1 MSTLMRRAGIG
12 ALILVGLL
20 AGREGAWAQF
30 GQPPGGANPFTG
42 QRQYLYNL
50 QMGRA
55 AMANSM
61 VNSNPA
67 YAQPFAGTAAYNP
80 YMAYGGN
87 PYAGYGANPYSPGT
101 PGVAFDP
108 TAAGSNPYS
117 PLSGAADPY
126 AASPY
131 SAYSAYSNP
140 YSNPAA
146 GPGITLMGA
155 ADVMRAYGTV
165 ITKQEQARIMRQEY
179 YRERL
184 KTKQA
189 AFDLDMYIKNNTP
202 DFNKVQEK
210 ITKSILGR
218 IQNASNPVEIVEG
231 RSLNFL
237 MDDVDKNYT
246 KIAISDIP
254 LDENVLKHL
263 NIKPAGLGNSSL
275 GLLRDGGKLQWP
287 SVLMDLL
294 SADVRSDLEAKA
306 QLLAQNA
313 INGKERD
320 LSALKDLR
328 IQVDQTM
335 AQLLKKANSYG
346 TPEYQDAKRFL
357 NDLDSARL
365 AIERGN
371 AGAQVQFQALIKK
384 GEIQNVNQ
392 LVTVMIKNGW
402 RFAPALQSDEAA
414 YRAMHSALVAFDVA
428 LNQQVAQ
435 TEGN

>member
-1 MSTLMRRAGIG
+1 MSTLMRRAGIA

-30 GQPPGGANPFTG
+30 GQAPGGVNPFTA

-50 QMGRA
+50 QVGRA

-67 YAQPFAGTAAYNP
+67 YAQPFTGTPAYNP

-87 PYAGYGANPYSPGT
+87 PYAGYGANPYMPGT
-101 PGVAFDP
+101 PGVSLDP
-108 TAAGSNPYS
+108 TAIGSNPYS

-131 SAYSAYSNP
+131 SAYSPYSNP

-155 ADVMRAYGTV
+155 ADVMRAYGTL
-165 ITKQEQARIMRQEY
+165 ITKQEQARILRQEY
-179 YRERL
+179 YREKL
-184 KTKQA
+184 KFQRDR
-189 AFDLDMYIKNNTP
+189 FDTEMYIKNNTP

-218 IQNASNPVEIVEG
+218 IQNASNPAEIVDG

-237 MDDVDKNYT
+237 LSDVDKNYT
-246 KIAISDIP
+246 KIAISEIP
-254 LDENVLKHL
+254 LDENILRHL
-263 NIKPAGLGNSSL
+263 NVKPGGVGDFSL
-275 GLLRDGGKLQWP
+275 GILRDGGKLQWP

-294 SADVRSDLEAKA
+294 SPDVRSDLEAKA

-313 INGKERD
+313 ASGKERD

-328 IQVDQTM
+328 IQIDQTM

-346 TPEYQDAKRFL
+346 TTEYQDAKRFL
-357 NDLDSARL
+357 GDLDNARL

-371 AGAQVQFQALIKK
+371 AGAQVQFQALLKK
-384 GEIQNVNQ
+384 GDIQNVNQ
-392 LVTVMIKNGW
+392 LVTVMVKNGW
-402 RFAPALQSDEAA
+402 RFAPALQTDEAA
-414 YRAMHSALVAFDVA
+414 YRAVHSALVAFDVA

-435 TEGN
+435 SDNP